1 MNGGKNHMG
10 LKDLNVYPR
19 NIKTYGGNAGAKF
32 GIVMDDK
39 DWILKFPRNTKE
51 LTNVK
56 ISYTTSPLS
65 EYLGSKIYQS
75 LGIPVHKVE
84 LGLRKSLNSS
94 QNKVVVACQDFL
106 TPGEVLQD
114 FHQIK
119 NAQFYA
125 DGTEGTGGSGTELSE
140 VLETIDASIYFET
153 IKEKTVE
160 RFWDMFVV
168 DYLISNNDRNNTNW
182 GVISDGRAVK
192 DLAPVFDNGGAF
204 FNKRGDLAFEK
215 AMKDEKTLNEDVFQF
230 YCVFKE
236 NGDRIKASEFIQ
248 SKTNKDC
255 NSAVARILEKLDF
268 SKIQEI
274 FDSVPAYDAGLSVL
288 SEDKKSYLLKVIKNK
303 IELVLEPTLEK

>member
-1 MNGGKNHMG
+1 MK
-10 LKDLNVYPR
+10 LKDFNAYPR

-32 GIVMDDK
+32 GIVMDDA

-65 EYLGSKIYQS
+65 EYLGSKIYEA

-84 LGLRKSLNSS
+84 LGMRKSLNSS

-106 TPGEVLQD
+106 SPGEILQD

-140 VLETIDASIYFET
+140 VLETINTSIYFEGLRDKA
-153 IKEKTVE
+153 IE

-182 GVISDGRAVK
+182 GVVSDGRVVK

-204 FNKRGDLAFEK
+204 FNKRSDVAFEK
-215 AMKDEKTLNEDVFQF
+215 AMKDEKTLNEDIFQF

-236 NGDRIKASEFIQ
+236 NGDRIKASEFIR
-248 SKTNKDC
+248 SGTNTDC
-255 NSAVARILEKLDF
+255 NSAVARILERLNF
-268 SKIQEI
+268 AKIQDV
-274 FDSVPAYDAGLSVL
+274 FDSIPSYDSGLSVL
-288 SEDKKSYLLKVIKNK
+288 SEDKKNYLVKVIAGK
-303 IELVLEPTLEK
+303 IKLVLAERQKS

>member
-1 MNGGKNHMG
+1 
-10 LKDLNVYPR
+10 
-19 NIKTYGGNAGAKF
+19 
-32 GIVMDDK
+32 
-39 DWILKFPRNTKE
+39 
-51 LTNVK
+51 
-56 ISYTTSPLS
+56 
-65 EYLGSKIYQS
+65 
-75 LGIPVHKVE
+75 
-84 LGLRKSLNSS
+84 
-94 QNKVVVACQDFL
+94 VACQDFL
-106 TPGEVLQD
+106 EAGKVLQD

-140 VLETIDASIYFET
+140 VLETIDTSIYFET
-153 IKEKTVE
+153 IKKQAIE

-204 FNKRGDLAFEK
+204 FNKRADLAFEK

-248 SKTNKDC
+248 SNTNKDC
-255 NSAVARILEKLDF
+255 TSAVARVLGHLNLER
-268 SKIQEI
+268 IQEI
-274 FDSVPAYDAGLSVL
+274 FNSVPAYDEGLSVL
-288 SEDKKSYLLKVIKNK
+288 SEDKKNYLLKVIKQK
-303 IELVLEPTLEK
+303 VELVLKASLN